1 MANFGPTWKEHRRF
15 ALASMKT
22 FGLGKKT
29 MENKILEEIHHICS
43 HLENRLGK

>member
-1 MANFGPTWKEHRRF
+1 MANYGPTWKEHRRF

-29 MENKILEEIHHICS
+29 MENKILDEINHICS